1 MNVSL
6 PSFPYSAIYLDN
18 PLAIGF
24 ARISSVCDN
33 VNMAS
38 GVAETLWII
47 WADGQ
52 MNDHR
57 HVNGAGAED
66 FL

>member
-6 PSFPYSAIYLDN
+6 PSFPYAAICLDN

-33 VNMAS
+33 VGMAS
-38 GVAETLWII
+38 GVAETLWIV
-47 WADGQ
+47 WADEQ
-52 MNDHR
+52 MNYYHYIKR
-57 HVNGAGAED
+57 AQGVV

>member
-18 PLAIGF
+18 PSAIGF
-24 ARISSVCDN
+24 ARISFVCDN

-38 GVAETLWII
+38 GVAGTLWI
-47 WADGQ
+47 
-52 MNDHR
+52 
-57 HVNGAGAED
+57 V
-66 FL
+66 

>member
-18 PLAIGF
+18 PSAIGF

-38 GVAETLWII
+38 GVAGTLWI
-47 WADGQ
+47 
-52 MNDHR
+52 
-57 HVNGAGAED
+57 V
-66 FL
+66 

>member
-38 GVAETLWII
+38 GVAETLWLVGTVSTTEHDYKKTIT
-47 WADGQ
+47 
-52 MNDHR
+52 
-57 HVNGAGAED
+57 
-66 FL
+66 

>member
-18 PLAIGF
+18 PSAIGF

-33 VNMAS
+33 VNMAP
-38 GVAETLWII
+38 GVAEALWI
-47 WADGQ
+47 
-52 MNDHR
+52 
-57 HVNGAGAED
+57 V
-66 FL
+66 